1 MGPTVADCLRKAS
14 HPERLRFGICWQHGP
29 EEPFPPFDADSRFR
43 VLDVDWQQSRGAC
56 WARSEVMKLWSGEP
70 WFLQVDS
77 HCRFLQGWDEVLLRT
92 AADTGSRKPIL
103 STYPSPFAPGEN
115 EQLLEAPMQI
125 ELQSFSAEGIPQLI
139 PANMPWRQDDLLT
152 GHRPRRARFLAAG
165 FLFAPGSFVTEVP
178 YDPDLYFLVE
188 ESSMAVRAFTHG
200 YDLFHPS
207 QTIVWHDYIR
217 ADAKKHWGDHTPAS
231 ATPKPWHELDLASR
245 RKVQRL
251 LLGKPVA
258 SHGLGSIRTLAEYE
272 AYAGISFRLRKAH
285 PYTLRAA
292 EPPNPDTSTDWPGV
306 LYAWIVRIR
315 CRRADLPPNALQ
327 DSTTW
332 RITLRDTQGI
342 ELDRRDIPPQELSL
356 IAGDQE
362 EIAIICEFFAATI
375 PATWTIQ
382 PIRKGESAFPSLSGT
397 LPEEDYAI
405 LNEEE

>member
-1 MGPTVADCLRKAS
+1 MGPTVADCLCKAS
-14 HPERLRFGICWQHGP
+14 HPDRLRFGVCWQHGP
-29 EEPFPPFDADSRFR
+29 EEQSLPFEADSRFR
-43 VLDVDWQQSRGAC
+43 VLDVDWRQSRGAC
-56 WARSEVMKLWSGEP
+56 WARAEIQKLWSGEA
-70 WFLQVDS
+70 WFLQIDS
-77 HCRFLQGWDEVLLRT
+77 HCRFVAQWDEILLRT
-92 AADTGSRKPIL
+92 AAETGSPKPIL
-103 STYPSPFAPGEN
+103 STYPPPFAPGKN
-115 EQLLEAPMQI
+115 EVLLEAPMQI

-139 PANMPWRQDDLLT
+139 PANMPWRQNDLLT

-165 FLFAPGSFVTEVP
+165 FLFAPGSFVAEVP
-178 YDPDLYFLVE
+178 YDPDLYFLGE

-207 QTIVWHDYIR
+207 QTILWHDYIR

-231 ATPKPWHELDLASR
+231 ASSRPWNELDLASR
-245 RKVQRL
+245 QKVQRL

-258 SHGLGSIRTLAEYE
+258 SHGLGPVRTLAEYE

-292 EPPNPDTSTDWPGV
+292 EPPNPDASIDWPGP
-306 LYAWIVRIR
+306 LYPWIVRIR
-315 CRRADLPPNALQ
+315 FRRAELPAKALH
-327 DSTTW
+327 DATTW
-332 RITLRDTQGI
+332 RVTLRDTQGI

-356 IAGDQE
+356 IAGDRE

-382 PIRKGESAFPSLSGT
+382 PIRKGESALPSLSGT
-397 LPEEDYAI
+397 FPEGDFAI